1 MRTYL
6 QFLRRHP
13 VWWVTPIVLYLVG
26 LLCLASMV
34 IRTPDNPFAY
44 TLY

>member
-1 MRTYL
+1 MKAYL

-13 VWWVTPIVLYLVG
+13 GWWLTPIALYVVAIVW
-26 LLCLASMV
+26 LAAQV
-34 IRTPDNPFAY
+34 ARTPENPFAY